1 MSMRVGMGQGFWQR
15 DDDDPAPSSRLFHD
29 MTRRQQIRTHASSKI
44 HARMPCGTVSPGA
57 SAARRRESRGDPLAL
72 RRLSRMHEASPRRRY
87 RSIFLSDVH
96 LGTRGARSDFLVDFL
111 KKVEC
116 ERLYLVGDIVD
127 GWRLKKSWY
136 WDADHDEVIR
146 LVLRMARHGTEVIY
160 IPGNHDEMFRDWL
173 GLEIAGIKLMRE
185 AEHEAADGRRFLVI
199 HGDEFDGVIRYAK
212 VIAHLGDWA
221 YDWAL
226 TMNRWFNAARRRF
239 GYPYWSL
246 SQWLKR
252 QVKEAVK
259 AIDRFESALA
269 NEAKRRGMDGVICGH
284 IHHAEMRTVQGVLY
298 MNDGDW
304 VESCTA
310 LVEHAD
316 GRFELVDW
324 VQENRLSFAR
334 APRRAAATATAA

>member
-1 MSMRVGMGQGFWQR
+1 
-15 DDDDPAPSSRLFHD
+15 
-29 MTRRQQIRTHASSKI
+29 
-44 HARMPCGTVSPGA
+44 
-57 SAARRRESRGDPLAL
+57 
-72 RRLSRMHEASPRRRY
+72 MHETDAKRRY
-87 RSIFLSDVH
+87 RTIFLSDLH
-96 LGTRGARSDFLVDFL
+96 LGTRGARSDFLADFL
-111 KKVEC
+111 RRVEC

-127 GWRLKKSWY
+127 GWRLRKSWY
-136 WDADHDEVIR
+136 WDAHHDEVIR
-146 LVLRMARHGTEVIY
+146 LVLRMARNGTEVVW
-160 IPGNHDEMFRDWL
+160 IPGNHDEIFREWL
-173 GLEIAGIKLMRE
+173 GLEIAGVRLQKE
-185 AEHEAADGRRFLVI
+185 AVHTAADGRRFLVI

-212 VIAHLGDWA
+212 VLAHLGDWA

-226 TMNRWFNAARRRF
+226 WTNRYFNAVRRRL

-259 AIDRFESALA
+259 AIDRFETALA
-269 NEAKRRGMDGVICGH
+269 GEARRRGLDGVVCGH
-284 IHHAEMRTVQGVLY
+284 IHHAEMRMVNGVLY

-324 VQENRLSFAR
+324 ARENRLTFWQGAGR
-334 APRRAAATATAA
+334 APVAAAAVTP